1 MCVVSHQNSR
11 YFLLEARPPFL
22 LLHSQMKLPYIVHQQ
37 DNSQVLNNQE
47 KVQIIPE
54 HKSKSSHWNDYLDRH
69 RQAVSVIKKIPRK
82 QDTTAVLKIQSTAED
97 SIIGSKREESLSP
110 TAIYDLPTTAAMLL
124 VEDLTPSSTF
134 TIEAINS
141 NTPSVS
147 QTLEINPSSPINQ
160 PDTPNQTYPPQYTT
174 SKQSQ
179 TSLPDETSSS
189 PRQNINNGSPTVS
202 EFSFSSPLAIVGVTI
217 FAAMSILILGY
228 AAVSMYKRRCIDS
241 DKSVQQLEVDEKDD
255 ATEKEG
261 SGDSGSESEGSNAIL
276 KTGKLPK
283 KGNMKKKQKKK
294 ITKKKSSKFELDS
307 VNTST
312 QLIDDAEK
320 LKRSSRSSKKSKKQ
334 ESSTEIKAELPLA
347 ECKVSDSDTTLNE
360 DQAAN
365 KIIPDAVEGT
375 DNESP
380 VASDAAK
387 QSDLEKQPGEQKA
400 DDRTSGLPYVVLDMP
415 MEQPSHQIEGPFS
428 SFAQQAEHYSAAI
441 RFFGSNPLQFSD
453 SKSPIPTPPQSPV
466 KPEPVAR
473 RIRDCAIR
481 HPSFDSTKPILVLD
495 VDETL
500 IHAHSKMIPKLK
512 CDFMIMVK
520 FGNESCEAFYVYKRP
535 YVDFFL
541 QAVKKMYN
549 VVAFTAGIREYAS
562 QVLDRLDVHND
573 IFVARYYRDF
583 CDEKKGIYV
592 KDLTKITFDLDS
604 ILLID
609 NTATCF
615 SLQPANG
622 LHIKSFYYDMS
633 DTQLPRVLE
642 FLRELHQ
649 AKDVRTELTKWKY
662 DDPTWGI
669 DTFEFGF

>member
-1 MCVVSHQNSR
+1 
-11 YFLLEARPPFL
+11 
-22 LLHSQMKLPYIVHQQ
+22 
-37 DNSQVLNNQE
+37 
-47 KVQIIPE
+47 
-54 HKSKSSHWNDYLDRH
+54 
-69 RQAVSVIKKIPRK
+69 
-82 QDTTAVLKIQSTAED
+82 
-97 SIIGSKREESLSP
+97 
-110 TAIYDLPTTAAMLL
+110 MLL

-255 ATEKEG
+255 AAEKEG

-276 KTGKLPK
+276 NTGKLPK

-387 QSDLEKQPGEQKA
+387 QS
-400 DDRTSGLPYVVLDMP
+400 
-415 MEQPSHQIEGPFS
+415 
-428 SFAQQAEHYSAAI
+428 
-441 RFFGSNPLQFSD
+441 
-453 SKSPIPTPPQSPV
+453 
-466 KPEPVAR
+466 
-473 RIRDCAIR
+473 
-481 HPSFDSTKPILVLD
+481 
-495 VDETL
+495 
-500 IHAHSKMIPKLK
+500 
-512 CDFMIMVK
+512 
-520 FGNESCEAFYVYKRP
+520 
-535 YVDFFL
+535 
-541 QAVKKMYN
+541 
-549 VVAFTAGIREYAS
+549 GI
-562 QVLDRLDVHND
+562 
-573 IFVARYYRDF
+573 
-583 CDEKKGIYV
+583 
-592 KDLTKITFDLDS
+592 
-604 ILLID
+604 
-609 NTATCF
+609 
-615 SLQPANG
+615 
-622 LHIKSFYYDMS
+622 
-633 DTQLPRVLE
+633 
-642 FLRELHQ
+642 
-649 AKDVRTELTKWKY
+649 
-662 DDPTWGI
+662 
-669 DTFEFGF
+669 